1 MPNPRNRL
9 KLTGDTHLPDVGDDA
24 GDDGDVLRF
33 EPARDQEAQP
43 PAAAQDRLPSLP
55 EDAWG
60 LLRPVRGHV
69 RAHPL
74 AAVAAAFVLGYM
86 LG

>member
-24 GDDGDVLRF
+24 GEDGDVLRF
-33 EPARDQEAQP
+33 EPVRDEDAQP
-43 PAAAQDRLPSLP
+43 QGAAQDRVQSFAQEAEGALQPL
-55 EDAWG
+55 
-60 LLRPVRGHV
+60 RGHV